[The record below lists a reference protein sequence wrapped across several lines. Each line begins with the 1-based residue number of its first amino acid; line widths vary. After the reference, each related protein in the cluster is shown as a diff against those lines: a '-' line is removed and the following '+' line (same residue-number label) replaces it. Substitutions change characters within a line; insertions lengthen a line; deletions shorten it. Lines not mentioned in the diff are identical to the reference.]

1 MYMNC
6 AVVTITGRATG
17 VLDGPGVFVA
27 NVGNGCAT
35 GEGADV
41 VFPDPGSDIVYGGNA
56 GKRAPPT
63 GNCGAGKTVIA
74 GGGAA
79 GSGAGGGPT
88 TGGGETFGKPDAS
101 DTSGPG
107 SSPGAAGAG
116 GDTSGPS
123 SSLGAA
129 GAGGDTSSPGS
140 GPGAAG
146 AGGDTSGP
154 GSSPGAASAGGDT
167 SSPSSGPGAAG
178 VGGNTSGSSSS
189 PGAGAG
195 AGGYT
200 KPVLDTGGEYT
211 STAAVLPMSTGMTP
225 GD

>member
-88 TGGGETFGKPDAS
+88 TGGENSGGNQGSSGQGCSYWRSQGYVCSSAHPG
-101 DTSGPG
+101 TSGVK
-107 SSPGAAGAG
+107 AWW
-116 GDTSGPS
+116 
-123 SSLGAA
+123 
-129 GAGGDTSSPGS
+129 
-140 GPGAAG
+140 
-146 AGGDTSGP
+146 
-154 GSSPGAASAGGDT
+154 
-167 SSPSSGPGAAG
+167 
-178 VGGNTSGSSSS
+178 
-189 PGAGAG
+189 
-195 AGGYT
+195 
-200 KPVLDTGGEYT
+200 
-211 STAAVLPMSTGMTP
+211 TAVTAVMGMLLL
-225 GD
+225 